1 MFFEIALL
9 VENSKCGEF
18 HDPKSIAHIVIVPM
32 LNVTEA
38 VDLNVNDGIAKAVI
52 THSVGDIHN
61 QNTHDALQPSSNG
74 SLKDTLFEPCL
85 GYIEPAERHC
95 SEVLPIG

>member
-1 MFFEIALL
+1 LFFEIALL

-18 HDPKSIAHIVIVPM
+18 HDKKSIVSIARVPM
-32 LNVTEA
+32 LNATEA
-38 VDLNVNDGIAKAVI
+38 VLRNVNDGIAKVVI
-52 THSVGDIHN
+52 AHLVGDIHN
-61 QNTHDALQPSSNG
+61 QNTHDASQPSSNG

-85 GYIEPAERHC
+85 GYIEPAEQHY